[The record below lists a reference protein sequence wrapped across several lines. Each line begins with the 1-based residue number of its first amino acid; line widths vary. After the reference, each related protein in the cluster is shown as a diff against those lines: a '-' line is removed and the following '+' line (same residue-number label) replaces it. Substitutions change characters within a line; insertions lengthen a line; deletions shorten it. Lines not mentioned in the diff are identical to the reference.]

1 MRVSRIEIFGFKSF
15 MDRLVLPLEGGVTGV
30 VGPNGCGKSN
40 IVDALRWVLGETRAS
55 SLRGGVLEDV
65 IFNGTDKLRPLGL
78 AEVTITLRS
87 NEENFF
93 ADLVSPSLEADIL
106 ATQSLAADNLASGTG
121 SEEVVI
127 AEVSEPMV
135 PLAAGELLD
144 QSAAAVEGRDR
155 PKLTVIE
162 GGGTSDA
169 SMGEGGEAPSSVASE
184 SLTSAIAAPVISDAQ
199 ATGVGHESSAGADE
213 QQVSEEQV
221 SGEQGFGEQGSDA
234 AGSAATMLT
243 RFAWLKSVNEVQVT
257 RRLYRSG
264 ESEFFINRVACRLKD
279 LKDLFRAV
287 GLGARA
293 YTIVAQGEV
302 SRIVTAK
309 PEERR
314 LILEEAAGVLGF
326 RDKIGAASRRLD
338 ETGINI
344 SRLDD
349 LEKEVARQVA
359 VLKRQAAR
367 AEARHELKTRIAEL
381 DRALLIDRFGG
392 LRERRIASERQVEE
406 GRRAEEAAT
415 VALTAIQT
423 REQAAR
429 AELLSV
435 DVESDDLR
443 TKMDALREELNG
455 RVRERADRQARI
467 NELRAFSLARG
478 TEIKR
483 LEERSTTLTQRHA
496 ENEREVAELKARDA
510 ALMEQIRAAEGSNEE
525 ELKTLAGELQRL
537 REALRVKEQALREA
551 RDRVISRKAAL
562 QSINEQ
568 LIAASPVTQLR
579 KTLGEKRAE
588 ILSGFKAGLFVDG
601 LTVPTNYARAVQAVL
616 AEKGEFLV
624 SDRSA
629 EIARTFVA
637 EVVEKGVVRN
647 GGVQAQGVGLGV
659 FRAGECPAIAT
670 AAVPFPRVL
679 DLITIS
685 PDCRL
690 AAERVFAGVHVV
702 PTLEEALSYFAG
714 VDSAVGVTLVTIHG
728 DIVTDHSFYSLRH
741 DGGLVQLKGR
751 ARELTASLAEDELT
765 QSGLQIER
773 EALQSAIQA
782 TELKHTEVLRDI
794 RARQAHV
801 RDLSN
806 QQGNVRGRLQAM
818 DRGSEQ
824 VGHDLNKV
832 AQQIREAEARIKEY
846 QEEEGR
852 IQASL
857 ATLMQENDAP
867 LHAEL
872 GRVREAAQRVDEI
885 RKRGHQTL
893 SALNQ
898 ELDGARRAL
907 DAARHV
913 VTEGDLALQK
923 IELER
928 GSIYERALTDYG
940 DDLGR
945 ELDALVAATEIPR
958 LNETTRAEYTDEAV
972 KLKARIAR
980 EGEVDPSSIERYAE
994 EAKRLED
1001 LSSQKRDLEAA
1012 ALTLRRTIERLTAT
1026 SQERFT
1032 AMFEAVRQ
1040 NFTRLVPRLFGG
1052 GKADLELLDPSNPL
1066 DSGVEII
1073 ARPPGKKLKS
1083 IELLSGGEKAL
1094 CATALIFSI
1103 FLERPSPLCVLDE
1116 VDAPLDEA
1124 NLTRF
1129 LALIKDMSA
1138 RTQFLM
1144 ITHNKLSMSVSDN
1157 LVGVTMEEPGAS
1169 KMISVS
1175 LQEAYSQVA

>member
-93 ADLVSPSLEADIL
+93 ADLVSPSLEADLL
-106 ATQSLAADNLASGTG
+106 AGD
-121 SEEVVI
+121 VVI
-127 AEVSEPMV
+127 EEASMPIEPV
-135 PLAAGELLD
+135 ATGGADGAATDGD
-144 QSAAAVEGRDR
+144 SSAAPER
-155 PKLTVIE
+155 PRLTVIDGALSGSGKNADEGTVSAE
-162 GGGTSDA
+162 GGS
-169 SMGEGGEAPSSVASE
+169 EPVASGAE
-184 SLTSAIAAPVISDAQ
+184 ASSLAGEPKEGMAP
-199 ATGVGHESSAGADE
+199 T
-213 QQVSEEQV
+213 
-221 SGEQGFGEQGSDA
+221 F
-234 AGSAATMLT
+234 LT

-314 LILEEAAGVLGF
+314 LIIEEAAGVLGF
-326 RDKIGAASRRLD
+326 RDKIGAASRRLE

-349 LEKEVARQVA
+349 LEKEVGRQVA

-367 AEARHELKTRIAEL
+367 AEARHELKARVAEL
-381 DRALLIDRFGG
+381 DRALLTDRFAG
-392 LRERRIASERQVEE
+392 LRERKLAADSLVVE
-406 GRRAEEAAT
+406 GRRDEAAAD
-415 VALTAIQT
+415 VVLKSVQT

-429 AELLSV
+429 TELMTV
-435 DVESDDLR
+435 DVEGDELR
-443 TKMDALREELNG
+443 SKIDAIREELNG

-467 NELRAFSLARG
+467 NELRAFALARG

-483 LEERSTTLTQRHA
+483 LEERSATLAHRHG
-496 ENEREVAELKARDA
+496 ESEREIAELRNREQ
-510 ALMEQIRAAEGSNEE
+510 ALEEQIRSVEGSNDE
-525 ELKTLAGELQRL
+525 ELRNLGVELHRL
-537 REALRVKEQALREA
+537 REALRTKEQAVREV
-551 RDRVISRKAAL
+551 RDRLISRKASL

-601 LTVPTNYARAVQAVL
+601 LTVPSTYARAVQAVL

-629 EIARTFVA
+629 DIARTFVA
-637 EVVEKGVVRN
+637 EVVEKG
-647 GGVQAQGVGLGV
+647 GAHKEGVGLGV
-659 FRAGECPAIAT
+659 FRAGGIS
-670 AAVPFPRVL
+670 AVEAPVLPFPRVL
-679 DLITIS
+679 DVIEVTAE
-685 PDCRL
+685 CQR
-690 AAERVFAGVHVV
+690 AAERLFHGVYLAE
-702 PTLEEALSYFAG
+702 TLEAALDFFGG
-714 VDSAVGVTLVTIHG
+714 VDAAPGVTLVTLEG
-728 DIVTDHSFYSLRH
+728 DILTDFSFYSMRH

-751 ARELTASLAEDELT
+751 ARELEVKIGEDEAVQATLH
-765 QSGLQIER
+765 GER
-773 EALQSAIQA
+773 EGIAAAIQVA
-782 TELKHTEVLRDI
+782 EQKHAEALRES
-794 RARQAHV
+794 RARQTHA
-801 RDLSN
+801 RELSN

-818 DRGSEQ
+818 QRSLEQ
-824 VGHDLNKV
+824 SSQDLGKV
-832 AQQIREAEARIKEY
+832 AQQIKEAEARIQEHH
-846 QEEEGR
+846 EEEAR

-857 ATLMQENDAP
+857 HELLQENDAP
-867 LHAEL
+867 LQAEL
-872 GRVREAAQRVDEI
+872 GRLREASQRVDET

-898 ELDGARRAL
+898 ELESARRTL
-907 DAARHV
+907 DDARAKAS
-913 VTEGDLALQK
+913 EGELTLQK

-928 GSIYERALTDYG
+928 ASIRERALTDYG
-940 DDLGR
+940 DDLV
-945 ELDALVAATEIPR
+945 ETLEQILTLSDVPR
-958 LNETTRAEYTDEAV
+958 LDEAILAEYADEAS

-980 EGEVDPSSIERYAE
+980 EGEVDPTSIERYAE
-994 EAKRLED
+994 ENQRLED
-1001 LSSQKRDLEAA
+1001 LTRQKRDLEEAA
-1012 ALTLRRTIERLTAT
+1012 QTLKRTIERLTAT
-1026 SQERFT
+1026 SQERFV
-1032 AMFEAVRQ
+1032 AMFEAVRR

-1052 GKADLELLDPSNPL
+1052 GKADLELIDPSNPL
-1066 DSGVEII
+1066 QSGVEII

-1129 LALIKDMSA
+1129 LALIKDMSVK
-1138 RTQFLM
+1138 TQFLM

>member
-15 MDRLVLPLEGGVTGV
+15 MDRLVLPLEAGVTGV

-87 NEENFF
+87 NEDNFF
-93 ADLVSPSLEADIL
+93 ADLVSPGLEADIL
-106 ATQSLAADNLASGTG
+106 AGEVAVSEANEPITPLESPPAETDTPVAEGGRA
-121 SEEVVI
+121 SEEK
-127 AEVSEPMV
+127 
-135 PLAAGELLD
+135 GE
-144 QSAAAVEGRDR
+144 R

-162 GGGTSDA
+162 GGSGAEGDSVPTTSSGATTDGA
-169 SMGEGGEAPSSVASE
+169 SSTGEAQPPGAHDEASAE
-184 SLTSAIAAPVISDAQ
+184 PGAAS
-199 ATGVGHESSAGADE
+199 
-213 QQVSEEQV
+213 
-221 SGEQGFGEQGSDA
+221 
-234 AGSAATMLT
+234 MLT

-338 ETGINI
+338 ETAINI

-349 LEKEVARQVA
+349 LEKEVGRQVA

-367 AEARHELKTRIAEL
+367 AEARHELKTRVAEL
-381 DRALLIDRFGG
+381 DRALMLDRFGG
-392 LRERRIASERQVEE
+392 LRERREAADRQVAE
-406 GRRAEEAAT
+406 GRREEEASD
-415 VALTAIQT
+415 VALKTVQT

-443 TKMDALREELNG
+443 SKMDALREELNG

-483 LEERSTTLTQRHA
+483 LEERSATLTQRHA
-496 ENEREVAELKARDA
+496 DTAREIAELKARDL
-510 ALMEQIRAAEGSNEE
+510 ALAEQIRSAEGSNEE
-525 ELKTLAGELQRL
+525 ELRHLGAELQRL
-537 REALRVKEQALREA
+537 REALRVKEQAVREV

-562 QSINEQ
+562 QSIEQQ

-588 ILSGFKAGLFVDG
+588 IVSGFKAGLFVDG
-601 LTVPTNYARAVQAVL
+601 LTVPSAYARAVQAVL

-629 EIARTFVA
+629 EIARTFVT
-637 EVVEKGVVRN
+637 EVVEKG
-647 GGVQAQGVGLGV
+647 GAQAQGVGLGV
-659 FRAGECPAIAT
+659 FRADAGSESEAL
-670 AAVPFPRVL
+670 AAEPSAAPFPRML
-679 DLITIS
+679 DLITVS
-685 PDCRL
+685 SECRR
-690 AAERVFAGVHVV
+690 AALRVFAGVHVAS
-702 PTLEEALSYFAG
+702 TLEEALGYFAS
-714 VDSAVGVTLVTIHG
+714 VECAPGVTLVTLLG

-751 ARELTASLAEDELT
+751 ARELGAKLGEDETVL
-765 QSGLQIER
+765 SGLTAER
-773 EALQSAIQA
+773 EVLVGEIQT
-782 TELKHTEVLRDI
+782 TEQKHTEALRES

-806 QQGNVRGRLQAM
+806 QQGNVRGRLQAIE
-818 DRGSEQ
+818 RGAEQ
-824 VGHDLNKV
+824 VSVDLAKV
-832 AQQIREAEARIKEY
+832 AQQIREAEARI
-846 QEEEGR
+846 EEHRAEEAR
-852 IQASL
+852 IQESL
-857 ATLMQENDAP
+857 SALMQENDAP

-872 GRVREAAQRVDEI
+872 GRIREAAQRVDEI

-898 ELDGARRAL
+898 ELEAARRSL
-907 DAARHV
+907 DAARQI
-913 VTEGDLALQK
+913 VTEGELALQK

-928 GSIYERALTDYG
+928 GAIYERALTEYG
-940 DDLGR
+940 DELTR
-945 ELDALVAATEIPR
+945 ELDALSGASAAPR
-958 LNETTRAEYTDEAV
+958 LDEATRAAYSDEAA

-1001 LSSQKRDLEAA
+1001 LSTQRRDLEAA
-1012 ALTLRRTIERLTAT
+1012 AQTLRRTIERLTAT

-1129 LALIKDMSA
+1129 LALIKDMSV

-1157 LVGVTMEEPGAS
+1157 LVGVTMQEPGAS

>member
-78 AEVTITLRS
+78 AEVTLTLRS
-87 NEENFF
+87 NEANFF
-93 ADLVSPSLEADIL
+93 ADLVSPALEAEF
-106 ATQSLAADNLASGTG
+106 LAADVAIEEADAPITPVTPEEGGVGESLPTAA
-121 SEEVVI
+121 EEVS
-127 AEVSEPMV
+127 AE
-135 PLAAGELLD
+135 
-144 QSAAAVEGRDR
+144 R

-162 GGGTSDA
+162 GALSESVGAAESPQQA
-169 SMGEGGEAPSSVASE
+169 SAEAPAE
-184 SLTSAIAAPVISDAQ
+184 EKE
-199 ATGVGHESSAGADE
+199 GVSP
-213 QQVSEEQV
+213 
-221 SGEQGFGEQGSDA
+221 
-234 AGSAATMLT
+234 TLLT
-243 RFAWLKSVNEVQVT
+243 RFGWLKSVNEVQIT

-314 LILEEAAGVLGF
+314 LIIEEAAGVLGF
-326 RDKIGAASRRLD
+326 RDKIGAASRRLE

-349 LEKEVARQVA
+349 LEKEVGRQVA

-367 AEARHELKTRIAEL
+367 AEARHELKARIAEL
-381 DRALLIDRFGG
+381 DKALLAERFAA
-392 LRERRIASERQVEE
+392 LRER
-406 GRRAEEAAT
+406 GEAAQKLK
-415 VALTAIQT
+415 VQGQQQEEIADAALKAVQA

-429 AELLSV
+429 AELMSV
-435 DVESDDLR
+435 DVESDELR
-443 TKMDALREELNG
+443 GKIDTLREELNG

-467 NELRAFSLARG
+467 NELRAFALARG

-483 LEERSTTLTQRHA
+483 LEERRATLAGRHG
-496 ENEREVAELKARDA
+496 ESEREIAELKSREA
-510 ALMEQIRAAEGSNEE
+510 ALEEQIKAAEGSNEE
-525 ELKTLAGELQRL
+525 DLRNLGAELHRL
-537 REALRVKEQALREA
+537 REALRTKEQSVREV
-551 RDRVISRKAAL
+551 RDRLISRKASL

-588 ILSGFKAGLFVDG
+588 ILAGFKAGLFVDG
-601 LTVPTNYARAVQAVL
+601 LTVPSKYSRAVQAVL

-629 EIARTFVA
+629 EIARTFIA
-637 EVVEKGVVRN
+637 EVVDKG
-647 GGVQAQGVGLGV
+647 GSHKDGVGLGV
-659 FRAGECPAIAT
+659 FRAGECERGAT
-670 AAVPFPRVL
+670 PDLPFPRVL
-679 DLITIS
+679 EIVEVT
-685 PDCRL
+685 PECRR
-690 AAERVFAGVHVV
+690 AAERVFHGTYVVETLDAALDFFGGV
-702 PTLEEALSYFAG
+702 E
-714 VDSAVGVTLVTIHG
+714 SAPGVTLVTLQG
-728 DIVTDHSFYSLRH
+728 DILTDYSFYSMRH

-751 ARELTASLAEDELT
+751 ARELEVQIGEDEAIQGVLH
-765 QSGLQIER
+765 GER
-773 EALQSAIQA
+773 EALVAAIQA
-782 TELKHTEVLRDI
+782 AEQKHTEALRES
-794 RARQAHV
+794 RARQAHA
-801 RDLSN
+801 RELSN

-818 DRGSEQ
+818 IRTVDQSAQ
-824 VGHDLNKV
+824 DLLKV
-832 AQQIREAEARIKEY
+832 AQQIKEAEARI
-846 QEEEGR
+846 EEHRVEEAR

-857 ATLMQENDAP
+857 QELLQENDAP
-867 LHAEL
+867 IQAEL
-872 GRVREAAQRVDEI
+872 TKLREASQRVDEV
-885 RKRGHQTL
+885 RKRGHHTL
-893 SALNQ
+893 SGLNQ
-898 ELDGARRAL
+898 ELEAARRELDGARTK
-907 DAARHV
+907 V
-913 VTEGDLALQK
+913 SEGDLGLQK
-923 IELER
+923 VELER
-928 GSIYERALTDYG
+928 ASIRERALTDYG
-940 DDLGR
+940 D
-945 ELDALVAATEIPR
+945 ELVQSLDQVLASGEVVR
-958 LNETTRAEYTDEAV
+958 LDESTLAEYADEAS
-972 KLKARIAR
+972 KLKSRIAR
-980 EGEVDPSSIERYAE
+980 EGEVDPTSIERYAE
-994 EAKRLED
+994 ENKRLED
-1001 LSSQKRDLEAA
+1001 LSRQKGDLEAA
-1012 ALTLRRTIERLTAT
+1012 AQTLQRTIDRLTET
-1026 SQERFT
+1026 SQQRFVS
-1032 AMFEAVRQ
+1032 MFEAVRQ

-1052 GKADLELLDPSNPL
+1052 GKADLELLDPARPL

-1157 LVGVTMEEPGAS
+1157 LVGVTMQEPGAS

>member
-78 AEVTITLRS
+78 AEVTLTLRS

-93 ADLVSPSLEADIL
+93 ADLVSPALEADF
-106 ATQSLAADNLASGTG
+106 LAADVAI
-121 SEEVVI
+121 EE
-127 AEVSEPMV
+127 AEAPIV
-135 PLAAGELLD
+135 PVADPSAAGALPI
-144 QSAAAVEGRDR
+144 AASIEAGGESPSPGER
-155 PKLTVIE
+155 PKLTVIDGALSDE
-162 GGGTSDA
+162 SKIPSAESVAEESNSAEAQGAAGEAEATSKEGTS
-169 SMGEGGEAPSSVASE
+169 PT
-184 SLTSAIAAPVISDAQ
+184 L
-199 ATGVGHESSAGADE
+199 
-213 QQVSEEQV
+213 
-221 SGEQGFGEQGSDA
+221 
-234 AGSAATMLT
+234 LT
-243 RFAWLKSVNEVQVT
+243 RFGWLKSVNEVQIT

-314 LILEEAAGVLGF
+314 LIIEEAAGVLGF
-326 RDKIGAASRRLD
+326 RDKIGAASRRLE

-349 LEKEVARQVA
+349 LEKEVGRQVA

-367 AEARHELKTRIAEL
+367 AEARHELKSRIAEL
-381 DRALLIDRFGG
+381 DRALLTDRFAG
-392 LRERRIASERQVEE
+392 LRDRRAAAEKLVLE
-406 GRRAEEAAT
+406 GRQHEEIADAALKA
-415 VALTAIQT
+415 VQA

-435 DVESDDLR
+435 DVESDELR
-443 TKMDALREELNG
+443 AKVDALREELNG

-467 NELRAFSLARG
+467 NELRAFALARG

-483 LEERSTTLTQRHA
+483 LEERRATLTGRHS
-496 ENEREVAELKARDA
+496 ESEREISELRSREQ
-510 ALMEQIRAAEGSNEE
+510 ALDEQIRSAEVSNEE
-525 ELKTLAGELQRL
+525 ELRQLGVELHRL
-537 REALRVKEQALREA
+537 REALRGKDQSFREA
-551 RDRVISRKAAL
+551 RDRLISRKASL
-562 QSINEQ
+562 QSIRDQ

-588 ILSGFKAGLFVDG
+588 VLAGFKAGLFVDG
-601 LTVPTNYARAVQAVL
+601 LTVPSKYARAVQAVL

-629 EIARTFVA
+629 EIARTFIA
-637 EVVEKGVVRN
+637 EVVEKGGN
-647 GGVQAQGVGLGV
+647 PKDGVGLGV
-659 FRAGECPAIAT
+659 FRAGECPREAT
-670 AAVPFPRVL
+670 PDLPFPRVL
-679 DLITIS
+679 DVVEVT
-685 PDCRL
+685 PECRR
-690 AAERVFAGVHVV
+690 AAERVFHGVYVV
-702 PTLEEALSYFAG
+702 ETLDAALDFFGG
-714 VDSAVGVTLVTIHG
+714 VASAPGVTLVTLQG
-728 DIVTDHSFYSLRH
+728 DMLTDYSFYTMRH

-751 ARELTASLAEDELT
+751 ARELEVQIADDERI
-765 QSGLQIER
+765 QGGIQGER
-773 EALQSAIQA
+773 EELVKAIQVA
-782 TELKHTEVLRDI
+782 EEKHAAALRES
-794 RARQAHV
+794 RARQAHA
-801 RDLSN
+801 RELSN

-818 DRGSEQ
+818 IRTVEQ
-824 VGHDLNKV
+824 SAQDISKV
-832 AQQIREAEARIKEY
+832 AQQIKEAEARIEEHR
-846 QEEEGR
+846 EEEGR
-852 IQASL
+852 IQA
-857 ATLMQENDAP
+857 TLQELLQENDAP
-867 LHAEL
+867 IQAEL
-872 GRVREAAQRVDEI
+872 SRLREASQRVDEV
-885 RKRGHQTL
+885 RKKGHHTL
-893 SALNQ
+893 STLNQ
-898 ELDGARRAL
+898 ELEVARRTLDGARAK
-907 DAARHV
+907 AG
-913 VTEGDLALQK
+913 EGELSLQK

-928 GSIYERALTDYG
+928 ASIHERALTEYG
-940 DDLGR
+940 E
-945 ELDALVAATEIPR
+945 ELVQSLAAIGAGGEVARLDEAT
-958 LNETTRAEYTDEAV
+958 LASYTDEV
-972 KLKARIAR
+972 TKLKARVAR

-994 EAKRLED
+994 ENKRLED
-1001 LSSQKRDLEAA
+1001 LSRQRRDLEDAA
-1012 ALTLRRTIERLTAT
+1012 QTLRRTIERLTET
-1026 SQERFT
+1026 SQQRFT

-1052 GKADLELLDPSNPL
+1052 GKADLELVDPANPL

-1157 LVGVTMEEPGAS
+1157 LVGVTMQEPGAS